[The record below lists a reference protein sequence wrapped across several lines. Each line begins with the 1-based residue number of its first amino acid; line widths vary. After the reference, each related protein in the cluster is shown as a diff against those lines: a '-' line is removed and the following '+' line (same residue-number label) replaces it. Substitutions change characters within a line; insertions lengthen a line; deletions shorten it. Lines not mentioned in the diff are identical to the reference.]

1 MHEASVKGSDWHVV
15 VGGFRDVSVGDVEGL
30 LSKVGGAVGASPFQ
44 LFDADRIAGWEH
56 IYFAAVNAVRAHEGG
71 AAISRGVAMEVLL
84 YAACV
89 DQISQALDV
98 VGVTPSTERMGL
110 LVMSM
115 SHGGA
120 VEAFKRASDVL
131 GMVDDSVLAVDGRK
145 LEAIAGVY
153 GVSDVELDTVCR
165 PREEALTWVIVE
177 RGALLSLRR

>member
-1 MHEASVKGSDWHVV
+1 MHKVSVKGSDWHVV
-15 VGGFRDVSVGDVEGL
+15 VGGFRDISVDEVKGL
-30 LSKVGGAVGASPFQ
+30 LSEVGEAVGASLFQ

-71 AAISRGVAMEVLL
+71 AAISRRLAMEVLL

-89 DQISQALDV
+89 DQISQAFDV
-98 VGVTPSTERMGL
+98 VGVTPSTERVGL

-115 SHGGA
+115 NHEEA
-120 VEAFKRASDVL
+120 TDAFKRASDVL
-131 GMVDDSVLAVDGRK
+131 GVVDDSVLAVDDRK

-153 GVSDVELDTVCR
+153 GVSDVELDTVCK

-177 RGALLSLRR
+177 RGALLPLRR